1 VSTQPQ
7 PPKTCAVGGADALS
21 PEPGP
26 RKRGLAGFL
35 ASPAGIGLCA
45 LVLLSAAALIFG
57 DLVTGL
63 FVVFIALAVVN
74 GYWIGASRI
83 AALLGGLLV
92 AAVLTVPL
100 GKAFEGVLGAVLN
113 LTGLTSR
120 LVSIALV
127 AVINVLAVTVI
138 LQIVIGRL
146 HKRKPEWRRH
156 DRLVGAGLGLA
167 EGALLGLLLI
177 WSILSL
183 EPIATSSLVMTD
195 GPQRPGRSNLVS
207 QRVAAIADVARRS
220 AVGRFADATNPLTEI
235 RLITL
240 LEDSLIVMN
249 DPAAQEAFVSHPA
262 IDRIRQ
268 RPSVQRVMDMLT
280 TDPQIAP
287 ILESGEE
294 ITSNDLRT
302 ILDSPTLLK
311 ILDETDLVA
320 ELSPLTGEIQQAI
333 EEALRG
339 GSPVPGL
346 ADVFG
351 DVQQTVADFADQ
363 LRSPHARRRIR
374 AANSLGGFGAL
385 AADAVPALVRALDDP
400 IAPVRAAAANAL
412 ARIGAAA
419 EPAIPR
425 LTEAL
430 QDPDADVRAAAAAAL
445 QRIQPVK
452 K

>member
-1 VSTQPQ
+1 
-7 PPKTCAVGGADALS
+7 
-21 PEPGP
+21 
-26 RKRGLAGFL
+26 
-35 ASPAGIGLCA
+35 
-45 LVLLSAAALIFG
+45 
-57 DLVTGL
+57 
-63 FVVFIALAVVN
+63 
-74 GYWIGASRI
+74 
-83 AALLGGLLV
+83 
-92 AAVLTVPL
+92 
-100 GKAFEGVLGAVLN
+100 
-113 LTGLTSR
+113 
-120 LVSIALV
+120 
-127 AVINVLAVTVI
+127 
-138 LQIVIGRL
+138 
-146 HKRKPEWRRH
+146 
-156 DRLVGAGLGLA
+156 
-167 EGALLGLLLI
+167 
-177 WSILSL
+177 
-183 EPIATSSLVMTD
+183 
-195 GPQRPGRSNLVS
+195 
-207 QRVAAIADVARRS
+207 
-220 AVGRFADATNPLTEI
+220 
-235 RLITL
+235 
-240 LEDSLIVMN
+240 
-249 DPAAQEAFVSHPA
+249 
-262 IDRIRQ
+262 
-268 RPSVQRVMDMLT
+268 MDMLT

-385 AADAVPALVRALDDP
+385 AADAVPALVGALDDP